1 MSKNHFLFSGE
12 FVDEEANNSEND
24 NDDDNN
30 DHNENSVVYQHEQLL

>member
-1 MSKNHFLFSGE
+1 MRRNHFLLSEAFG
-12 FVDEEANNSEND
+12 DEEAKNGEND

>member
-1 MSKNHFLFSGE
+1 MNKNHFLFSGE